1 MSRLLRFA
9 SCETRQCT
17 EITIMNDTIL
27 EDIESFFVSL
37 VRISGLD
44 TRITL
49 NPVNGEI
56 EIAGMYRIQ
65 FTLIQC
71 TR

>member
-1 MSRLLRFA
+1 
-9 SCETRQCT
+9 
-17 EITIMNDTIL
+17 MNDTIL

-49 NPVNGEI
+49 NPVSGEI

-71 TR
+71 RR